1 VKNPL
6 DFFFQYCLG
15 IRPPAEI
22 STIVSNQ
29 LDAKDRGSWLH
40 SSLEKLVALYLR
52 SQPSGNKAK
61 VVDLTALFKRGLATL
76 SRDVIEKQSALA
88 WSELMPQVQA
98 EFPDKYGFFAEGSPE
113 DWLRDYSEL
122 QNTFQTQVTI
132 LERWRDSFL
141 VEQSYSEFRPHG
153 LEVYLG
159 SDNSDNSKHSVIE
172 MNLFCN
178 QPYSIKVKG
187 RIDRVDRNQR
197 EQVRVVDYKSGH
209 ILSAFVPFISS
220 EHYVDGRKF
229 QLGWYAFLVEQGL
242 QFPVVRAEYQFFGDD
257 KVPKL
262 FSLDAAQSQADQTI
276 AVGYA
281 TLIAQSIEKGYFPYK
296 MSTFASDF
304 TNLFLP
310 KVTEVRARFARALRP
325 QFGAALQGCELTFPK
340 DAAKALVELY
350 STPLDRS
357 ASNRQKMLDEF
368 VDIWATSDGA
378 RLEKFFKSHFTR
390 STQERSL

>member
-1 VKNPL
+1 
-6 DFFFQYCLG
+6 
-15 IRPPAEI
+15 
-22 STIVSNQ
+22 
-29 LDAKDRGSWLH
+29 
-40 SSLEKLVALYLR
+40 
-52 SQPSGNKAK
+52 
-61 VVDLTALFKRGLATL
+61 
-76 SRDVIEKQSALA
+76 
-88 WSELMPQVQA
+88 
-98 EFPDKYGFFAEGSPE
+98 
-113 DWLRDYSEL
+113 
-122 QNTFQTQVTI
+122 
-132 LERWRDSFL
+132 
-141 VEQSYSEFRPHG
+141 
-153 LEVYLG
+153 
-159 SDNSDNSKHSVIE
+159 

-197 EQVRVVDYKSGH
+197 AEARVVDYKSGH
-209 ILSAFVPFISS
+209 IMSAFVPFISS
-220 EHYVDGRKF
+220 EYNVDGRKF

-242 QFPVVRAEYQFFGDD
+242 QLPVVRAEYQFFGDD

-262 FSLDAAQSQADQTI
+262 FSLDAAQSQAAQTI

-310 KVTEVRARFARALRP
+310 KVSEVRARFARALRH

-340 DAAKALVELY
+340 DAVKALVALY
-350 STPLDRS
+350 STPVGS
-357 ASNRQKMLDEF
+357 KATNQQKMLTEF
-368 VDIWATSDGA
+368 LNIRGTSDGA